1 MSKLG
6 HVLATLP
13 TLVLLAAVAACAGT
27 SGPAASDPTPA
38 AAPTADDAARAFVAY
53 AGGDGAGTD
62 VPWGDSVRFSI
73 AGEQVAQ
80 LSPDFA
86 ARREGWVRCPG
97 AVTEYE
103 GRRCPV
109 SGLTPVRAL
118 VQEGGQPRL
127 ETDAP
132 ETVGCSTYRLP
143 WEGAGTVWIRPDED
157 HRDCVTDFAIAV
169 ATDGDGAIVAV
180 DLALSGP

>member
-6 HVLATLP
+6 RVLATLP
-13 TLVLLAAVAACAGT
+13 TLALLAAVPACGGT
-27 SGPAASDPTPA
+27 SDPTASDPTPA
-38 AAPTADDAARAFVAY
+38 AAPTADEAARAFVAY
-53 AGGDGAGTD
+53 AEGDGAGTD
-62 VPWGDSVRFSI
+62 VPWGDHVRFSI

-97 AVTEYE
+97 AATEYE

-109 SGLTPVRAL
+109 SALAAVRAL
-118 VQEGGQPRL
+118 VHEGGEARL

-143 WEGAGTVWIRPDED
+143 WEGARTTWIRPDED
-157 HRDCVTDFAIAV
+157 HRDCASDFAIAL
-169 ATDGDGAIVAV
+169 ATDEDGAVVAV